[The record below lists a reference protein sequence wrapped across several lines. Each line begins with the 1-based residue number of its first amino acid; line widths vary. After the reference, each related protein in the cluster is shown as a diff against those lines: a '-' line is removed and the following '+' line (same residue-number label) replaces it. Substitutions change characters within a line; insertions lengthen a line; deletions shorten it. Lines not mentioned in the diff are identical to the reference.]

1 MSVKSIPVVATVSPL
16 AGKTAVE
23 LRALLS
29 AKATTK
35 KALIA
40 FLSAKESL
48 RAPSAKLLAEL
59 TGAAPAAKVAK
70 AVAPVKPAKEVGVPA
85 PKAAPSMVGETI
97 SALLK
102 RVSALEAALAK
113 LAPVVVVAPVV
124 APVAAKPAKAAKAV
138 ALAELLADEG
148 EDDTVTEADLR
159 TQLAEQTLTE
169 LRAQAVTLEIPG
181 AAKMGKKALIEAL
194 VEDYVLAGVVLA
206 AEPVVAAK
214 AARKVAADEVNF

>member
-59 TGAAPAAKVAK
+59 TGVAPVVATPAPKVVAPAKVAT
-70 AVAPVKPAKEVGVPA
+70 PA
-85 PKAAPSMVGETI
+85 PKAAAPAKEMR
-97 SALLK
+97 ALVA
-102 RVSALEAALAK
+102 RIVALEAALAA
-113 LAPVVVVAPVV
+113 LAPVV
-124 APVAAKPAKAAKAV
+124 AKPAAKV
-138 ALAELLADEG
+138 APMTLA
-148 EDDTVTEADLR
+148 
-159 TQLAEQTLTE
+159 
-169 LRAQAVTLEIPG
+169 
-181 AAKMGKKALIEAL
+181 
-194 VEDYVLAGVVLA
+194 
-206 AEPVVAAK
+206 AAK
-214 AARKVAADEVNF
+214 AAASVIGKK